1 MQIDLAQAQ
10 AQGLRDKV
18 REAYSNAA
26 DSPGDS
32 HPFPIGYDF
41 ALSVGYPESLLHSLP
56 ESAVARFTGVS
67 NVSVFAEIPAGST
80 ILDFGC
86 GSGTD
91 SLIAAGRTGP
101 GGRVYGLDF
110 SPSMVS
116 HARAAGSEYGAA
128 NVEFRESEAQH
139 IPFADGTFDI
149 ALVNGIFNLNPDR
162 AGLFQEL
169 ARVIR
174 PGGVLYGAEIVLRE
188 PMDEEER
195 AGLSNWFS

>member
-1 MQIDLAQAQ
+1 MQVDLAQAHE
-10 AQGLRDKV
+10 LRDKV

-32 HPFPIGYDF
+32 HPFPIGYAF
-41 ALSVGYPESLLHSLP
+41 ALSVGYPEDLLQSLP
-56 ESAVARFTGVS
+56 QSSIERFTGVS
-67 NVSVFAEIPAGST
+67 NVSVFADITAGST

-91 SLIAAGRTGP
+91 SLIAAAKTGP
-101 GGRVYGLDF
+101 GGRVYGVDF
-110 SPSMVS
+110 SPSMLS
-116 HARAAGSEYGAA
+116 HAGAGASEAGAA
-128 NVEFRESEAQH
+128 NVEFRESEGQH
-139 IPFADGTFDI
+139 IPFADGAFDV
-149 ALVNGIFNLNPDR
+149 AMVNGIFNLNPDR
-162 AGLFQEL
+162 ASLFHEL

-188 PMDEEER
+188 AMDEEER